1 MDGMAGMIPL
11 QMFKIDP
18 SRLPE
23 GYKAN
28 SRNMAFIVNS
38 ESQTI
43 SANQDWVV
51 KIAGQMCFLN
61 TEDITGNNNVLEN
74 VIDFSTSN
82 ISHTEGTVEK
92 ISTNADLMRNVMVQ
106 YGHGEN
112 NHVGKRGPEYQS
124 GELSSG
130 GDITSTLKDFGIF
143 LIKAMADPKTYG
155 YTHNLSNQKL
165 HFTAGNDIYHR
176 KHPRSKHNLG
186 KGLDFTLVGGTGN
199 NYDKLDAVLAFLDD
213 IKKDRYPNL
222 YIKDEYRYPP
232 DGERNKY
239 TTGPHI
245 HLQLN

>member
-1 MDGMAGMIPL
+1 
-11 QMFKIDP
+11 
-18 SRLPE
+18 
-23 GYKAN
+23 
-28 SRNMAFIVNS
+28 
-38 ESQTI
+38 
-43 SANQDWVV
+43 
-51 KIAGQMCFLN
+51 
-61 TEDITGNNNVLEN
+61 
-74 VIDFSTSN
+74 
-82 ISHTEGTVEK
+82 
-92 ISTNADLMRNVMVQ
+92 
-106 YGHGEN
+106 
-112 NHVGKRGPEYQS
+112 
-124 GELSSG
+124 
-130 GDITSTLKDFGIF
+130 
-143 LIKAMADPKTYG
+143 MADPKTYG

-199 NYDKLDAVLAFLDD
+199 NYDKLEAVLAFLDD